1 MKHPL
6 QPNIDVNAGF
16 VLSRRACAQSVAIP
30 DVVKG
35 FGSRLIA
42 SANDRRTRATR
53 HDVVGTAVGAQGS
66 DWSPQRRQN
75 CVPAGV
81 RALLLGGDK
90 VILYDLHCL
99 LVGSCGTRPKSAAA
113 KAYR

>member
-1 MKHPL
+1 M
-6 QPNIDVNAGF
+6 
-16 VLSRRACAQSVAIP
+16 AIP
-30 DVVKG
+30 DVVEG

-42 SANDRRTRATR
+42 SANDGRTRATR
-53 HDVVGTAVGAQGS
+53 HDVVGTAVGAQRS

-75 CVPAGV
+75 CVLVPASV

-113 KAYR
+113 KA